1 MENESLN
8 KLKISDYNE
17 GDETNFTIIEPY
29 GKTEENVICIEL
41 INNNKLYINYEDD
54 WTIENV
60 F

>member
-29 GKTEENVICIEL
+29 DKTEENVICIEL
-41 INNNKLYINYEDD
+41 INNNKLYINYEDN

>member
-29 GKTEENVICIEL
+29 DKTEENVICIEL